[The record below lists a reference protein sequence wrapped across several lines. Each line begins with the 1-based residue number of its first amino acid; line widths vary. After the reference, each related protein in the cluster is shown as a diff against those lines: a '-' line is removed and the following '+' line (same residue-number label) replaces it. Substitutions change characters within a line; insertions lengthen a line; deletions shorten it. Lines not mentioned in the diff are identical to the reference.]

1 MKGHRGNPGK
11 DRRARAMAQHPS
23 AGREWAKGYDDR
35 MGARCMATTVRDP
48 EAGDWSPEQP
58 DTVVTATCNLSQTH
72 KGWHVDPDGYAWDPD
87 DDAQH
92 VQFPRPA

>member
-1 MKGHRGNPGK
+1 MKR
-11 DRRARAMAQHPS
+11 DRPEAKARREAMKVHPS
-23 AGREWAKGYDDR
+23 NGSREWTKGYDDR

-48 EAGDWSPEQP
+48 EAADWSPDQP
-58 DTVVTATCNLSQTH
+58 DTIVTATCNQSQTH
-72 KGWHVDPDGYAWDPD
+72 KGWHVDPDGYAWSPD